1 MHLLVTLE
9 MFVKPITWQMHGDPG
24 LPAQRARLRPGHVAG
39 RGRPGPLPRGQG
51 RAQPGHR
58 RQRRDAGRL
67 SGIPGALAHGRLGL
81 AGPAVT
87 P

>member
-1 MHLLVTLE
+1 
-9 MFVKPITWQMHGDPG
+9 MHGDPG

-39 RGRPGPLPRGQG
+39 RGRPGPLPRVKAGLSQG
-51 RAQPGHR
+51 TAGNGALL
-58 RQRRDAGRL
+58 RDAGRL
-67 SGIPGALAHGRLGL
+67 SGIPGVLAHGRLDL